1 MLNLVHIRNGHAVT
15 SSRTVAEVF
24 GKRHD
29 HVLRDIDDLNS
40 QLPKI
45 GGLNNQ
51 YFIEDKQTKS
61 RGISTRIFYM
71 TRDGFV
77 LLAMGFTGKKALDF
91 KIAYINAF
99 NAMEEQLENPNRAVE
114 ILDEEQLIMHALE
127 FAEKLSKK
135 LMWLTDS
142 EIESKRLAIEF
153 TEKRFNLDLA
163 IFSEFLPK
171 SAEFEILTVTQI
183 AGILKIEA
191 NDVNRILRR
200 MKFQRQ
206 FRNRWIPTGE
216 GLKHSIIDPYTKW
229 KTSVIEI
236 IKTFLAERLDE

>member
-1 MLNLVHIRNGHAVT
+1 
-15 SSRTVAEVF
+15 
-24 GKRHD
+24 
-29 HVLRDIDDLNS
+29 
-40 QLPKI
+40 
-45 GGLNNQ
+45 
-51 YFIEDKQTKS
+51 
-61 RGISTRIFYM
+61 M